1 MRSRVLPIVLL
12 LLVAG
17 LFLVAN
23 RGAYKSYFTDDEID
37 NIALTRNMG
46 NSDFILRLLSPRFY
60 PSNFRP
66 AGHLF
71 FRTMGAT
78 TGLHFPPYVAFLQ
91 LAPLLNVALR
101 CLILR

>member
-37 NIALTRNMG
+37 NVALTRNMG
-46 NSDFILRLLSPRFY
+46 NSDFILAFLSPRFY
-60 PSNFRP
+60 PGNFRP
-66 AGHLF
+66 PGHLL
-71 FRTMGAT
+71 FRPMPPTPDFS
-78 TGLHFPPYVAFLQ
+78 LPPHVPSLPIPHFLTLVF
-91 LAPLLNVALR
+91 
-101 CLILR
+101 